1 MPQPRKP
8 HAGAHGIWRVVTL
21 TLAAL
26 TLTHALAA
34 SPTFGVLLSPATSG
48 TATLTLHASMPFA
61 HLPLDAGVVSFGVR
75 ADASSALDRLT
86 TPSVGVQATVGFE
99 PTHGIGS
106 LYAGTGMALARRPTL
121 SGTSATL
128 TWTVLAGVRLPI
140 DATWAAIVQLAA
152 APLLGGIGIGIG
164 LEVTPWP

>member
-1 MPQPRKP
+1 MRQPRKP
-8 HAGAHGIWRVVTL
+8 HVGTPGVWRAVTL

-34 SPTFGVLLSPATSG
+34 NPTFGVLLSPAT
-48 TATLTLHASMPFA
+48 LTLSAGLPIA

-86 TPSVGVQATVGFE
+86 ATPSIGMQATVDFE

-106 LYAGTGMALARRPTL
+106 LYAGTGIALARQPTL
-121 SGTSATL
+121 TGTISTL
-128 TWTVLAGVRLPI
+128 TWTILAGVRLPI
-140 DATWAAIVQLAA
+140 DPTWAAVLQLAA